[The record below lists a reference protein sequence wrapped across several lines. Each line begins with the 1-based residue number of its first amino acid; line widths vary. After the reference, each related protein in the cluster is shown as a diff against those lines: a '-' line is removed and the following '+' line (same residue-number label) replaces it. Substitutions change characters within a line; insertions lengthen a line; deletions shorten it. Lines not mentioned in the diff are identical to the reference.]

1 MKKLVLLLC
10 FVSLLTLS
18 TIVLAADGIKYD
30 FDQVEVVH
38 AAEFVAKPLN
48 MNNNWLAALAGG
60 TNKPVQVIY
69 GVVNLKKDGKTQIT
83 EEYIKVSGQNGSERF
98 LLNSRNVD
106 SNSITSSFWSAKKI
120 IGNSVVKDFT
130 PPIRTLVLNR
140 TMDPGKGIQ
149 SITFVVSEEGD
160 KAKGDTLQYGKYQAD
175 LTTLKYSGDPWAKLN
190 GAGAN

>member
-1 MKKLVLLLC
+1 MKKLLLLLC
-10 FVSLLTLS
+10 LVSLLTLS

-48 MNNNWLAALAGG
+48 KDNNWLASLVGG

-69 GVVNLKKDGKTQIT
+69 GVVNLKKAGKTQIT
-83 EEYIKVSGQNGSERF
+83 EEFIKVSGQNGSERF
-98 LLNSRNVD
+98 LLNSLTVD
-106 SNSITSSFWSAKKI
+106 SNRITSSFWSAKKI

-149 SITFVVSEEGD
+149 SITFAVFEEGD
-160 KAKGDTLQYGKYQAD
+160 KAKGDTSQYGKYQAD
-175 LTTLKYSGDPWAKLN
+175 LTTLKYSGNPWAQLN
-190 GAGAN
+190 LTGAN